1 MKKFNSEYVIIA
13 GCSRFGTNIATE
25 LSLSGKDVVIIDI
38 NENSF
43 RKLSPNYS
51 GFKMIGDATDID
63 ILMENGIDRATMLV
77 AATNDDDVN
86 IMISLIAKNILN
98 VNTVIT
104 RLYDNEKE
112 VVYDGLDIKIIRP
125 TTLTINEFD
134 KLLEMNNNSD
144 RDKEFMN
151 IKKANNKKSLIRR
164 VGAY

>member
-1 MKKFNSEYVIIA
+1 MKKINFEYIIIV

-25 LSLSGKDVVIIDI
+25 LSLSGRDVVIIDI

-43 RKLSPNYS
+43 RKLSANYS
-51 GFKMIGDATDID
+51 GFKVVGYATDID
-63 ILMENGIDRATMLV
+63 TLMEVDIYKATMLI

-98 VNTVIT
+98 IDTVIT

-112 VVYDGLDIKIIRP
+112 VVYEGLDIKIIRP

-134 KLLEMNNNSD
+134 KLLEIN
-144 RDKEFMN
+144 
-151 IKKANNKKSLIRR
+151 KAVNKKSLIRR
-164 VGAY
+164 VGA

>member
-1 MKKFNSEYVIIA
+1 MKKTNFEYIIIV

-25 LSLSGKDVVIIDI
+25 LSLSGRDVVIIDI

-43 RKLSPNYS
+43 RKLSANYS
-51 GFKMIGDATDID
+51 GFKVVGYATDID
-63 ILMENGIDRATMLV
+63 TLMEVDIYKARMLI

-98 VNTVIT
+98 IDTVIT

-112 VVYDGLDIKIIRP
+112 VVYEGLDIKIIRP

-134 KLLEMNNNSD
+134 KLLEIN
-144 RDKEFMN
+144 
-151 IKKANNKKSLIRR
+151 KAVNKKSLIRR
-164 VGAY
+164 VGA

>member
-1 MKKFNSEYVIIA
+1 MKKINFEYIIIV

-25 LSLSGKDVVIIDI
+25 LSLSGRDVVIIDI

-43 RKLSPNYS
+43 RKLSANDS
-51 GFKMIGDATDID
+51 GFKVVGDATDID
-63 ILMENGIDRATMLV
+63 TLMEVDIYKATMLI

-98 VNTVIT
+98 IDTVIT

-112 VVYDGLDIKIIRP
+112 VVYEGLDIKIIRP

-134 KLLEMNNNSD
+134 KLLEIN
-144 RDKEFMN
+144 
-151 IKKANNKKSLIRR
+151 KAVNKKSLIRR
-164 VGAY
+164 VGA

>member
-1 MKKFNSEYVIIA
+1 MKKINFEYIIIV

-25 LSLSGKDVVIIDI
+25 LSLSGRDVVIIDI

-43 RKLSPNYS
+43 RKLSANYS
-51 GFKMIGDATDID
+51 GFKVVGDAADID
-63 ILMENGIDRATMLV
+63 TLMEVDIYKATMLI

-98 VNTVIT
+98 IDTVIT

-112 VVYDGLDIKIIRP
+112 VVYEGLDIKIIRP

-134 KLLEMNNNSD
+134 KLLEIN
-144 RDKEFMN
+144 
-151 IKKANNKKSLIRR
+151 KAVNKKSLIRR
-164 VGAY
+164 VGA

>member
-1 MKKFNSEYVIIA
+1 MKKINFEYIIIA

-25 LSLSGKDVVIIDI
+25 LSLSGRDVVIIDI

-43 RKLSPNYS
+43 RKLSANYS
-51 GFKMIGDATDID
+51 GFKVVGDATDID
-63 ILMENGIDRATMLV
+63 TLMEVDIYKATMLI

-98 VNTVIT
+98 IDTVIT

-112 VVYDGLDIKIIRP
+112 VVYEGHDIKIIRP

-134 KLLEMNNNSD
+134 KLLEIN
-144 RDKEFMN
+144 
-151 IKKANNKKSLIRR
+151 KAVNKKSLIRR
-164 VGAY
+164 VGA

>member
-1 MKKFNSEYVIIA
+1 MKKINFEYIIIV

-25 LSLSGKDVVIIDI
+25 LSLSGRDVVIIDI

-43 RKLSPNYS
+43 RKLSANYS
-51 GFKMIGDATDID
+51 GFKVVGDATDID
-63 ILMENGIDRATMLV
+63 TLMEVDIYKATMLI

-98 VNTVIT
+98 IDTVIT

-112 VVYDGLDIKIIRP
+112 VVYEGLDIKIIRP

-134 KLLEMNNNSD
+134 KLLEIN
-144 RDKEFMN
+144 
-151 IKKANNKKSLIRR
+151 KAVNKKSLTRR
-164 VGAY
+164 VGA

>member
-1 MKKFNSEYVIIA
+1 MKKFNSEY
-13 GCSRFGTNIATE
+13 
-25 LSLSGKDVVIIDI
+25 
-38 NENSF
+38 ENSF

-134 KLLEMNNNSD
+134 KLLEMNNNPD

>member
-1 MKKFNSEYVIIA
+1 MKKINFEYIILV

-25 LSLSGKDVVIIDI
+25 LPLSGRDVVIIDI

-43 RKLSPNYS
+43 RKLSANYS
-51 GFKMIGDATDID
+51 GFKVVGDATDID
-63 ILMENGIDRATMLV
+63 TLMEVDIYKATMLI

-98 VNTVIT
+98 IDTVIT

-112 VVYDGLDIKIIRP
+112 VVYEGLDIKIIRP

-134 KLLEMNNNSD
+134 KLLEIN
-144 RDKEFMN
+144 
-151 IKKANNKKSLIRR
+151 KAVNKKSLIRR
-164 VGAY
+164 VGA

>member
-1 MKKFNSEYVIIA
+1 MKKINFEYIIIV

-25 LSLSGKDVVIIDI
+25 LSLSGRDVVIIDI

-43 RKLSPNYS
+43 RKLSANYS
-51 GFKMIGDATDID
+51 GFKVVGDATDID
-63 ILMENGIDRATMLV
+63 TLMEVDIYKATMLI

-98 VNTVIT
+98 IDTVIT

-112 VVYDGLDIKIIRP
+112 VVYEGLDIKIIRP

-134 KLLEMNNNSD
+134 KLL
-144 RDKEFMN
+144 K
-151 IKKANNKKSLIRR
+151 
-164 VGAY
+164 

>member
-1 MKKFNSEYVIIA
+1 MKKINFEYIIIA

-25 LSLSGKDVVIIDI
+25 LSLSGRDVVIIDI

-43 RKLSPNYS
+43 RKLSANYS
-51 GFKMIGDATDID
+51 GFKVVGDATDID
-63 ILMENGIDRATMLV
+63 TLMEVDIYKATMLI

-98 VNTVIT
+98 IDTVST

-112 VVYDGLDIKIIRP
+112 VVYEGLDIKIIRP

-134 KLLEMNNNSD
+134 KLLEIN
-144 RDKEFMN
+144 
-151 IKKANNKKSLIRR
+151 KAVNKKSLIRR
-164 VGAY
+164 VGA

>member
-1 MKKFNSEYVIIA
+1 MKKINFEYIIIV

-25 LSLSGKDVVIIDI
+25 LSLSGRDVVIIDI

-43 RKLSPNYS
+43 RKLSANYS
-51 GFKMIGDATDID
+51 GFKVVGDATDID
-63 ILMENGIDRATMLV
+63 TLMEVDIYKATMLI

-98 VNTVIT
+98 IDTVIT

-112 VVYDGLDIKIIRP
+112 VVYEGLDIKIIRP

-134 KLLEMNNNSD
+134 KLLEIN
-144 RDKEFMN
+144 
-151 IKKANNKKSLIRR
+151 KAVNKKSLIRR
-164 VGAY
+164 VGA

>member
-1 MKKFNSEYVIIA
+1 MKKINFEYIIIA

-25 LSLSGKDVVIIDI
+25 LSLSGRDVVIIDI

-43 RKLSPNYS
+43 RKLSANYS
-51 GFKMIGDATDID
+51 GFKVVGDATDID
-63 ILMENGIDRATMLV
+63 TLMEVDIYKATMLI

-98 VNTVIT
+98 IDTVIT

-112 VVYDGLDIKIIRP
+112 VVYEGLDIKIIRP

-134 KLLEMNNNSD
+134 KLLEIN
-144 RDKEFMN
+144 
-151 IKKANNKKSLIRR
+151 KAVNKKSLIRR
-164 VGAY
+164 VGA

>member
-1 MKKFNSEYVIIA
+1 MKKINSEYIIIA

-25 LSLSGKDVVIIDI
+25 LSLSGRDVVIIDI

-51 GFKMIGDATDID
+51 GFKVVGDATDID
-63 ILMENGIDRATMLV
+63 TLMEVDIYKATMLI

-98 VNTVIT
+98 IDTVIT

-112 VVYDGLDIKIIRP
+112 VVYEGLDIKIIRP

-134 KLLEMNNNSD
+134 KLLEIN
-144 RDKEFMN
+144 
-151 IKKANNKKSLIRR
+151 KAVNKKSLIRR
-164 VGAY
+164 VGA

>member
-1 MKKFNSEYVIIA
+1 MKKINFEYIIIV

-25 LSLSGKDVVIIDI
+25 LSLSGRDVVIIDI

-43 RKLSPNYS
+43 RKLSANYS
-51 GFKMIGDATDID
+51 GFKVVGYATDID
-63 ILMENGIDRATMLV
+63 TLMEVDIYKAIMLI

-98 VNTVIT
+98 IDTVIT

-112 VVYDGLDIKIIRP
+112 VVYEGLDIKIIRP

-134 KLLEMNNNSD
+134 KLLEIN
-144 RDKEFMN
+144 
-151 IKKANNKKSLIRR
+151 KAVNKKSLIRR
-164 VGAY
+164 VGA

>member
-1 MKKFNSEYVIIA
+1 MKKINSEYIIIA

-25 LSLSGKDVVIIDI
+25 LSLSGRDVVIIDI

-51 GFKMIGDATDID
+51 GFKVVGDATDID
-63 ILMENGIDRATMLV
+63 TLMEVDIYKATMLI

-98 VNTVIT
+98 IDTVIT

-112 VVYDGLDIKIIRP
+112 VVYEGLDIKIIRP
-125 TTLTINEFD
+125 TTLTIGEFD
-134 KLLEMNNNSD
+134 KLLEIN
-144 RDKEFMN
+144 
-151 IKKANNKKSLIRR
+151 KAVNKKSLIRR
-164 VGAY
+164 VGA